1 MNASSRLAT
10 YHDHTRAIGP
20 SVALV
25 APLLVLHELLV
36 LILDPPVRNSAE
48 QAVLRFVGRLPAD
61 VVMLSRYAILWG
73 LVATSLVWWRR
84 RQQASPIVLLEA
96 ALLAVLL
103 GPLVGGM
110 VGGLGLSA
118 GTPWG
123 TAGAPAWQPYLLSLG
138 AGVWEELVFRLG
150 LLGGLTVLLRRVT
163 GCPTGPATAT
173 AVVLSALVFAAYHHI
188 GAGGE
193 ELQLGRFAFR
203 TLAGTILGVLFVARG
218 LAVVVYM
225 HVFYDLMCDLRLAL
239 S

>member
-1 MNASSRLAT
+1 M
-10 YHDHTRAIGP
+10 
-20 SVALV
+20 ALV

-48 QAVLRFVGRLPAD
+48 QAVLRFVGRLPD
-61 VVMLSRYAILWG
+61 GLIDFTRYAVLWS
-73 LVATSLVWWRR
+73 LVALSLVWWRHR
-84 RQQASPIVLLEA
+84 AQASPLVLIEA
-96 ALLAVLL
+96 VLLAVLL
-103 GPLVGGM
+103 GPVVGGM

-118 GTPWG
+118 GTPW
-123 TAGAPAWQPYLLSLG
+123 PVQDVPVWQPYLLSLG
-138 AGVWEELVFRLG
+138 AGLWEEIVFRLA

-173 AVVLSALVFAAYHHI
+173 AVVFSALIFAAYHHI

-193 ELQLGRFAFR
+193 ALHLGRFAFR

-239 S
+239 T